1 MYSSQVLV
9 LYPSHLVSY
18 DRRFRT
24 TIYHIIPRNQLA
36 LFEYPEISAYSH
48 KLFEDHVNYVY
59 LIYVLKGLLKSSHLQ
74 VLEKALTF
82 IYYHVDFF
90 NGSHRLLVKVSS
102 LSLLLVVQRSDFPE
116 FRPIF
121 YSLE

>member
-1 MYSSQVLV
+1 MYSNQVFI
-9 LYPSHLVSY
+9 LYPFHLVSY

-24 TIYHIIPRNQLA
+24 TIYHIIPHNELA

-59 LIYVLKGLLKSSHLQ
+59 LVYVLKGLLKSSHLQ

-90 NGSHRLLVKVSS
+90 NGSHRLLVLLSYP
-102 LSLLLVVQRSDFPE
+102 SLLLVVQRSDFSE
-116 FRPIF
+116 FCPFF
-121 YSLE
+121 YTLE